1 MVDVK
6 LPLLY
11 GLCRDYLLEQYARR
25 SPEVPPEYM
34 DHAVLQDWAPDG
46 VTALYRHYAGDEPR
60 NRYVFCWEGRLA
72 EVHYW
77 GDDPTQAQLELTAAA
92 LCPEALELP

>member
-1 MVDVK
+1 
-6 LPLLY
+6 
-11 GLCRDYLLEQYARR
+11 
-25 SPEVPPEYM
+25 M

-46 VTALYRHYAGDEPR
+46 VTALYRHYTGDEPR

-77 GDDPTQAQLELTAAA
+77 SDDPTQAQLELTAAA

>member
-1 MVDVK
+1 M
-6 LPLLY
+6 
-11 GLCRDYLLEQYARR
+11 
-25 SPEVPPEYM
+25 
-34 DHAVLQDWAPDG
+34 
-46 VTALYRHYAGDEPR
+46 TALYRHYTGDEPR

-77 GDDPTQAQLELTAAA
+77 SDDPTQAQLELTAAA